1 MVKIRISY
9 SKDTELK
16 RILELLKP
24 VLADA
29 KIKTYKDDKGI
40 YAKVYIQL
48 EI

>member
-24 VLADA
+24 ILADA
-29 KIKTYKDDKGI
+29 KIKANKDDKGI
-40 YAKVYIQL
+40 YAKIYIQL

>member
-16 RILELLKP
+16 QILELLKP

-29 KIKTYKDDKGI
+29 KIKANRDDKGI
-40 YAKVYIQL
+40 YAKIYIQL